1 MATPTIPNGE
11 EYFFPVIY
19 SGNGQGQRVGKF
31 VPFTDS
37 GTIANSVMFNDAD
50 DAYLARTFSTP
61 TNNKKWTYSVWFK
74 RCTLGTNQA
83 LMSADYDG
91 ATYWDMRFNTS
102 DQIYIQ
108 NRIGSSN
115 ILSVNTTRTFKDTSK
130 WYHLLFVYDSDNS
143 TSTSRAILYI
153 DGDVQ
158 TLSGYPSSGD
168 ASAYNVNS
176 EPHHI
181 GVSRTADASGAIW
194 SEFDGY
200 FAEAN
205 FVDGQALLPAS
216 FGETDTSTGR
226 WIPST
231 VKPYPTT
238 TTTYTVTVVGG
249 NPANHPYH
257 NVGSTNKYGIDG
269 STATADVTLTL
280 IEGATYKFDQS
291 DSSNSGHPLRF
302 STTANGTHG
311 GGSEYTTGVT
321 TVGTPGSSGAYT
333 EITVAT
339 GAPTLY
345 YYCTN
350 HSAMGWTANTQSQY
364 GTNGFR
370 LKFQDSSA
378 FGDDTSG
385 NGNDFTSSSLTASD
399 QRTDSPTNNIAV
411 LRNYDT
417 SIPQTI
423 TEGGLRTV
431 VTGSN
436 TGYPIVSTLR
446 PKGSGK
452 FYCEVSPI
460 ATPGGYTLAMGV
472 YYQEDLADASGG
484 SNWYPGGSSAPGV
497 GLWIASN
504 YDIYTD
510 GTQQFSESA
519 SSFAANDVIGMA
531 ADLDNGTLTF
541 YNDDGNVIGGPIGL
555 KNKSICFTAMSNRT
569 GKAYNWNFGDNPT
582 FNGTVTAGGNTDENG
597 EGNFYHTVPTGF
609 KMLKQDN
616 MATTARG
623 VSGLVWTKNRESTD
637 NQIWMDSSRGAGQRL
652 ESAETGAQVLV
663 NNSLN
668 KFLAGGQQ
676 IGSYADMNRSRNS
689 FVSWNWVANSG
700 TTSSNTD
707 GNVTCN
713 LQVNNT
719 AKFSIQTWTN
729 TGAGTKTIGHGL
741 GVKPGFIIQ
750 KRTDSTSNWFTYHH
764 SLTGNGSYLHLNNYD
779 ATQTGS
785 DFANTEPT
793 SSVFSSNASGSS
805 SATFVSYC
813 WAEVEGFSKFG
824 KYVGNGVVDGPFV
837 YTGFKVRWLLHKANN
852 GAGWYLYDTTREP
865 NNPLLFPLF
874 PNTTAAESSNV
885 YGIDLLSNGFKLR
898 QATGYG
904 ANYSGVDTYYW
915 AFAEHPFVGDGTSPT
930 TAR

>member
-1 MATPTIPNGE
+1 MTTPTIPNGE
-11 EYFFPVIY
+11 TQFFPIIY
-19 SGNGQGQRVGKF
+19 EGNGAGQRVGKF

-37 GTIANSVMFNDAD
+37 GTIAHSVMFNDDD

-676 IGSYADMNRSRNS
+676 IGDYADMNRSGNS
-689 FVSWNWVANSG
+689 FVSWNWVANGG
-700 TTSSNTD
+700 TTVSNTD
-707 GNVTCN
+707 GSITSTV
-713 LQVNNT
+713 QVNQT
-719 AKFSIQTWTN
+719 AGFSVVRFTPAS
-729 TGAGTKTIGHGL
+729 AGTVGHGL
-741 GVKPGFIIQ
+741 STAPEWIIMKDTTRSVLWLIYHKDIGADKYLQ
-750 KRTDSTSNWFTYHH
+750 FTSAAAVSNSTVFS
-764 SLTGNGSYLHLNNYD
+764 
-779 ATQTGS
+779 
-785 DFANTEPT
+785 TEPT
-793 SSVFSSNASGSS
+793 ATVFDPGTGYTSASSYG
-805 SATFVSYC
+805 ATVAYC
-813 WAEVEGFSKFG
+813 WHSVEGFSKFG
-824 KYVGNGVVDGPFV
+824 KFIGNGNADGSFI
-837 YTGFKVRWLLHKANN
+837 YTGFKPSLVIIKSSSHGNN
-852 GAGWYLYDTTREP
+852 WIMWDNKRSVINPCDNVLYPDLTQAETTSG
-865 NNPLLFPLF
+865 N
-874 PNTTAAESSNV
+874 
-885 YGIDLLSNGFKLR
+885 DLDFLSNGFKCR
-898 QATGYG
+898 GTNT
-904 ANYSGVDTYYW
+904 NYNGSSRTYVYM
-915 AFAEHPFVGDGTSPT
+915 AFASHPFVGDGTSPV